1 MMIQSDELIF
11 FRGGSTTNQV
21 TMLNELWL
29 VMANEKTSQSDVA
42 TSPEWCARGGG
53 YNYFHKIA
61 AKWEPYFG
69 DQHDINMLDVPSGY
83 LT

>member
-1 MMIQSDELIF
+1 MFLCNWLVVWSLEQLLNFSPLVGMMIQSGELIF

-42 TSPEWCARGGG
+42 TSPE
-53 YNYFHKIA
+53 
-61 AKWEPYFG
+61 
-69 DQHDINMLDVPSGY
+69 
-83 LT
+83 

>member
-1 MMIQSDELIF
+1 MFLCNWLVVWSLEQLLNFSPLVGMMIQSDELIF

-42 TSPEWCARGGG
+42 TSPE
-53 YNYFHKIA
+53 
-61 AKWEPYFG
+61 
-69 DQHDINMLDVPSGY
+69 
-83 LT
+83 